1 MKKIVGLFAL
11 FLLIS
16 CASKKEVVITEE
28 VIEIEKYSLSEEY
41 SFKIKEIISD
51 SRCPQGVNCVWA
63 GEVELMLSIYKRD
76 VFYKDEALIINFK
89 NFSENKWILEK
100 YTSSKSIKSI
110 EVLPEKKQGIEI
122 NLEDYSLKI
131 DYIE

>member
-1 MKKIVGLFAL
+1 MKKIVGLFVL

-16 CASKKEVVITEE
+16 CASKKEVVITE
-28 VIEIEKYSLSEEY
+28 VTQIEKYSLSEEY

-51 SRCPQGVNCVWA
+51 SRCPQDVNCVWA

-89 NFSENKWILEK
+89 NFSENKWLLEK

-131 DYIE
+131 DFEN